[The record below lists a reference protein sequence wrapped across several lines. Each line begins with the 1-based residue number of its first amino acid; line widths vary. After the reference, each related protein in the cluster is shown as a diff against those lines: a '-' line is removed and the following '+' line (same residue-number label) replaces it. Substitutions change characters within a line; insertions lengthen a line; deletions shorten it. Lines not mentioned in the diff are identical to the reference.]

1 MVSSFPSH
9 PEALPETVAPKIQ
22 WDPWNTGGTRGN
34 KATLC
39 ATVVLGK
46 CQSPQSWFNIHRNHS
61 KSGVNSK
68 NVDLFEI

>member
-22 WDPWNTGGTRGN
+22 WDPWNTGGTRP
-34 KATLC
+34 LC
-39 ATVVLGK
+39 VAATVVLGK

-61 KSGVNSK
+61 KSGFNSK
-68 NVDLFEI
+68 NVDLFQI